1 MDVVELHD
9 RCVEEF
15 LRRVR
20 GVPHASDA
28 AQATDALQ
36 WDGPTPCRQW
46 SVRELVNHL
55 VNEELWTVP
64 MMAGDTVEAVG
75 DRFDGDLL
83 GNAPVAAAE
92 RAARAAQAAVVAP
105 VLANRTVH
113 LSFGDHTAQ
122 EYARQ
127 LAADHLV
134 HAWDLAVATG
144 QDPRL
149 PPDLVAAVAA
159 WFAGQEQWYRDG
171 GAIGPRPDRDPGGD
185 PQARLLVAFG
195 RDPQWTPALA
205 ALTAFNAA
213 FASGD
218 VDAIMA
224 LMTEDCV
231 FESTGPA
238 PDGVR
243 HVGAAAVRRVW
254 QDLFAGTEQPRFEW
268 EDVHASG
275 EHGVVRWRFSWQGGQ
290 VRGVDVIRLRG
301 SRVAEK
307 LSYVKG

>member
-9 RCVEEF
+9 RSVEEF

-20 GVPHASDA
+20 AV
-28 AQATDALQ
+28 TR
-36 WDGPTPCRQW
+36 WDGPTPCPLW

-83 GNAPVAAAE
+83 GTEPVVVAE
-92 RAARAAQAAVVAP
+92 RAARAAQAAVVTP

-127 LAADHLV
+127 LAADHLI
-134 HAWDLAVATG
+134 HSWDLAVATG

-149 PPDLVAAVAA
+149 PPDLVDAVAA
-159 WFAGQEQWYRDG
+159 WFADRERWYRDG
-171 GAIGPRPDRDPGGD
+171 GVIGSRPDREPGDD
-185 PQARLLVAFG
+185 PQDRLLAAFG
-195 RDPQWTPALA
+195 RDPRWTPALA
-205 ALTAFNAA
+205 ALIAFNAA

-224 LMTEDCV
+224 LMTQDCV

-254 QDLFAGTEQPRFEW
+254 EELFAGTEQARFEW
-268 EDVHASG
+268 EDVRAIG
-275 EHGVVRWRFSWQGGQ
+275 NHGVVRWRFSWRDGH

-301 SRVAEK
+301 NLVAEK